1 LEGLVQLQEQFLE
14 LKILKIKNALRGINL
29 IKEWGRDLIK
39 EWVCR
44 QKALVVLDDVDKL
57 EQLDALFGE
66 RSWFSSKSRIII
78 TTRNDHL
85 LNEIEP
91 DEKN

>member
-1 LEGLVQLQEQFLE
+1 
-14 LKILKIKNALRGINL
+14 
-29 IKEWGRDLIK
+29 
-39 EWVCR
+39 
-44 QKALVVLDDVDKL
+44 L

-78 TTRNDHL
+78 ATRNDHL